1 MSKCI
6 TFFEK
11 SIDLELDKNLLISSF
26 TRKISKLW
34 IETKIVNSGL
44 FYEEVKKEVSEIQTT
59 VDEDG
64 LRQND
69 SNVVKVKFERIYYV

>member
-1 MSKCI
+1 MFNKHLKQCFKSFK
-6 TFFEK
+6 K
-11 SIDLELDKNLLISSF
+11 SIDLELDKNLQF
-26 TRKISKLW
+26 YQ
-34 IETKIVNSGL
+34 KIVNSGL

-59 VDEDG
+59 IDEDG